1 MVEFTLLED
10 DVYFHDYIADFIPLF
25 VLSILLEFVINVFF
39 KKKKNYHSLSDSLSS
54 MGTGISTVVLERIVP
69 YTILSSIEFVGA
81 VYIYK
86 HYRFFDV
93 SESSILAWIIC
104 LLAVDFVYYWFH
116 RFAHEINFMW
126 ATHVTHHS
134 SDKYNL
140 TTALRQSIFQM
151 YFSWVLFL
159 PIGFFIPPGIYVFH
173 KQFNTINQ
181 FWIHT
186 QLIGKLAWPIEFIMN
201 TPSHHRVHHGRNPKY
216 LDKNY
221 AGTLIIW
228 DRLFGTFQEED
239 TITTT
244 DTTTTTNTTGDNQR
258 VFYGLVHQFESS
270 DPTWSQVHHWFEIY
284 EKQKQYNSVKE
295 KLKSIFYGPGWKKG
309 DTNRMGDLSSIPIP
323 TEKDDQLRIKASLST
338 SLNIYLFIH
347 YFLASFL
354 ALSLRSLFEDKIGS
368 ANVTCS
374 FIFVYF
380 GLTSFGAIFDRK
392 WYAMILEHF
401 RLWSF
406 IIYTLYLESANPI
419 ISQQFQIISL
429 LRYIYFISSLFLIL
443 KKLSPLS
450 ILSNYLKSSKKL
462 LNNKLD

>member
-1 MVEFTLLED
+1 MVEFTLLDD

-25 VLSILLEFVINVFF
+25 ILSILLEFVINVFF
-39 KKKKNYHSLSDSLSS
+39 KKKKNYYSLSDSLSS

-93 SESSILAWIIC
+93 FESSIIAWIIC

-151 YFSWVLFL
+151 YFSWILFL

-186 QLIGKLAWPIEFIMN
+186 QLIGKLPWPIEFIMN

-228 DRLFGTFQEED
+228 DRIFGTFQEED
-239 TITTT
+239 IE
-244 DTTTTTNTTGDNQR
+244 NER
-258 VFYGLVHQFESS
+258 VYYGLVHQFESN
-270 DPTWSQVHHWFEIY
+270 DPTWSQIHHWFDIY
-284 EKQKQYNSVKE
+284 DKQKQYSSIKE

-309 DTNRMGDLSSIPIP
+309 DTNRIGDLSTIPIP
-323 TEKDDQLRIKASLST
+323 TEKDEKERIKPSLST

-347 YFLASFL
+347 YFLSSFL

-374 FIFVYF
+374 FIFVYM

-392 WYAMILEHF
+392 WYAILLEHS

-406 IIYTLYLESANPI
+406 IIYTLYLESNSSI
-419 ISQQFQIISL
+419 ISQNFQIISL
-429 LRYIYFISSLFLIL
+429 IRYIYFFSSMFLII
-443 KKLSPLS
+443 KKLSPWS

-462 LNNKLD
+462 LNKLD